1 MATVVV
7 GGGAAGM
14 ISAYYCALNG
24 EKTLLLEQNHKLG
37 KKLYITGKGRC
48 NVTND
53 CEVTE
58 FLSNVVT
65 NARFMQGA
73 IWSFSP
79 ADMMDFLQEG
89 GLAIKTERGNR
100 VFPLS
105 DKSSD
110 VIKFLERKMLSVG
123 VEIMLECVVTDII
136 ADENGVKGVETSKG
150 YIECERVIV
159 CTGGKS
165 YTSTGSTGDGY
176 KFAKKFGHTVL
187 PLRSALC
194 GLDCKG
200 NSFTSLAGLSLK
212 NIAITVYK
220 NGKSIYTD
228 FGELLFT
235 HTGVSG
241 PVIIS
246 ASSYISKE
254 GAGEYEISIDL
265 KPALDEKTLDARL
278 LRDFNQFKNKC
289 LKNAMVELLPKSL
302 IPEVIFHSGV
312 NAEINVSELTAVN
325 RKKILNALKGLRYK
339 ILRLRP
345 LEECIVTGGGVNVK
359 EINPKT
365 MESKLVKGLYFA
377 GEVLDV
383 DALTGG
389 FNLQCAFSMGYLAGN
404 ALKKI

>member
-1 MATVVV
+1 MSTVIV

-14 ISAYYCALNG
+14 LASYFCALNG
-24 EKTLLLEQNHKLG
+24 EKTLLIEKNAKLG

-53 CEVTE
+53 CDEGE
-58 FLSNVVT
+58 FLANVVT
-65 NARFMQGA
+65 NAPFMRGP

-89 GLAIKTERGNR
+89 GLSIKTERGNR

-110 VIKFLERKMLSVG
+110 VIKCLEKRMLSVG
-123 VEIMLECVVTDII
+123 VEIKLDCEVEGLII
-136 ADENGVKGVETSKG
+136 ENSCITGVKTAQGNFSCDK
-150 YIECERVIV
+150 VIV

-165 YTSTGSTGDGY
+165 YPATGSTGDGY
-176 KFAKKFGHTVL
+176 KFAKEAGHTVT
-187 PLRSALC
+187 PLRPALC
-194 GLDCKG
+194 GIDLQGK
-200 NSFTSLAGLSLK
+200 SFADIAGLSLK

-220 NGKSIYTD
+220 NTKVIYTD

-246 ASSYISKE
+246 ASSYISSQGK
-254 GAGEYEISIDL
+254 GEYEISIDL
-265 KPALDEKTLDARL
+265 KPALDEKTLDVRL
-278 LRDFNQFKNKC
+278 LRDFSAYKNKN
-289 LKNAMVELLPKSL
+289 LKNAMVDLLPRSL
-302 IPEVIFHSGV
+302 IAEVIRLSGV
-312 NAEINVSELTAVN
+312 DAETNVSCLSAVN
-325 RKKILNALKGLRYK
+325 RKKVLCALKDMRYK
-339 ILRLRP
+339 VAKLRP
-345 LEECIVTGGGVNVK
+345 IDECIVTGGGVNVK

-365 MESKLVKGLYFA
+365 MESKLIKGLYFA

-389 FNLQCAFSMGYLAGN
+389 FNLQCAFSTAYCAGN
-404 ALKKI
+404 AVKK

>member
-24 EKTLLLEQNHKLG
+24 EKTILLEQNPKLG

-110 VIKFLERKMLSVG
+110 VIKCLERKMLSVG
-123 VEIMLECVVTDII
+123 VEIKLECAVTDII

-150 YIECERVIV
+150 YIECERIIV

-200 NSFTSLAGLSLK
+200 SAFASLAGLSLK

-289 LKNAMVELLPKSL
+289 LKNAMVQLLPKSL

-312 NAEINVSELTAVN
+312 NAEVNVSELTAVN
-325 RKKILNALKGLRYK
+325 RKKVLKALKDLRYK

-345 LEECIVTGGGVNVK
+345 LEESIVTGGGVNVK

-365 MESKLVKGLYFA
+365 MESKLIKGLYFA

-404 ALKKI
+404 ALKK

>member
-24 EKTLLLEQNHKLG
+24 EKTLLLEQNPKLG

-110 VIKFLERKMLSVG
+110 VIKCLERKMLSVG
-123 VEIMLECVVTDII
+123 VEIKLECAVTDII
-136 ADENGVKGVETSKG
+136 ADESGVKGVETSKG

-200 NSFTSLAGLSLK
+200 SAFASLAGLSLK

-289 LKNAMVELLPKSL
+289 LKNAMVQLLPKSL

-312 NAEINVSELTAVN
+312 NAEVNVSELTAVN
-325 RKKILNALKGLRYK
+325 RKKVLNALKDLRYK
-339 ILRLRP
+339 VLRLRP
-345 LEECIVTGGGVNVK
+345 LEESIVTGGGVNVK

-365 MESKLVKGLYFA
+365 MESKLIKGLYFA

-404 ALKKI
+404 ALKK